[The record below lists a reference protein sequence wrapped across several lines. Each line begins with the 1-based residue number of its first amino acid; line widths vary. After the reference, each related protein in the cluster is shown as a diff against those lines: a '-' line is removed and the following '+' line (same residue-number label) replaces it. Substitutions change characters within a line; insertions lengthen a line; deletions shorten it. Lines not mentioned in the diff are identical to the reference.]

1 MSQAS
6 ILLVDDEFPIRATLG
21 DLLRRR
27 GYDVQTADSGEEAL
41 DRIAQRPFDL
51 FLLDLRLPGVD
62 GITVAQRVRER
73 YPDAAILILTGHGS
87 LDSAIE
93 GIHLGVF
100 DYMLK
105 TSSPQDVLARVK
117 SALEAQSEQ
126 RHKKSLMTTLQT
138 VVGELGGKQQEPSEP
153 TSQQPAGDQW
163 IRVGELEIGLW
174 RQMARLGEQTLNLTP
189 TEFRLLSCLAQQA
202 GLVMSYANLLRCAQ
216 GYEAE
221 SSEAAE
227 LLKPHIYH
235 LRQKIEP
242 DPSNPRYILTVRGTG
257 YVLAVEPPQSK

>member
-138 VVGELGGKQQEPSEP
+138 VVGELGGKP
-153 TSQQPAGDQW
+153 
-163 IRVGELEIGLW
+163 
-174 RQMARLGEQTLNLTP
+174 
-189 TEFRLLSCLAQQA
+189 
-202 GLVMSYANLLRCAQ
+202 
-216 GYEAE
+216 
-221 SSEAAE
+221 
-227 LLKPHIYH
+227 
-235 LRQKIEP
+235 
-242 DPSNPRYILTVRGTG
+242 
-257 YVLAVEPPQSK
+257 